1 MNKIVFKINKN
12 NLSVGI
18 YKKDPKEEDL
28 NNTNIINTKE
38 IYFSTEYIEENLEL
52 VSSFLNVIILKQEV
66 NKVTIKD
73 YNVILPALDVIKN
86 IPSIKELYIKPDK
99 VITYEMFLKILENN
113 NLTKINIYDIQK
125 YLLERLDVNN
135 TIDVTIRSEILF
147 VSNFMDSNN
156 LSTYSDIYYKKTIII
171 NNKFEN
177 ADTNDFL
184 SFIKINKYLKQIEF
198 TYFDE
203 KIFLFIMNELIN
215 QNKTN
220 IRIIFDEKSIDL
232 KSIIKPISTYKS
244 KNERILKELEIDFK
258 IDYSEEYKKNN
269 MFKQINLNTVK
280 IALIGIILTVLLM
293 MGINLYN
300 NQKDTEKST
309 EIEKKLEEIMNFEIP
324 KVEPEVTTTPFEYI
338 TPNNDDLKII
348 NTTTT
353 SIYDIKYKMV
363 FEELKEIN
371 DDTIGWITV
380 NNTNINYPVVQ
391 AEDNDYYLKRDYF
404 KNKNR
409 HGWIFM
415 DYRNDSN
422 NLSKNTI
429 IYGHNLANQK
439 MFGTL
444 RYALNSSWYK
454 KSNNQI
460 ITFNTVKQNMRFQIF
475 SIYKV
480 PVTTDYLQVNFPSDS
495 SYLDFIKMITERSI
509 YDFNE
514 EVTANDKILTL
525 STCSNGHDQRLV
537 VHAKLIVEDNEEK
550 ND

>member
-1 MNKIVFKINKN
+1 M
-12 NLSVGI
+12 
-18 YKKDPKEEDL
+18 
-28 NNTNIINTKE
+28 
-38 IYFSTEYIEENLEL
+38 
-52 VSSFLNVIILKQEV
+52 
-66 NKVTIKD
+66 
-73 YNVILPALDVIKN
+73 
-86 IPSIKELYIKPDK
+86 
-99 VITYEMFLKILENN
+99 
-113 NLTKINIYDIQK
+113 
-125 YLLERLDVNN
+125 
-135 TIDVTIRSEILF
+135 
-147 VSNFMDSNN
+147 
-156 LSTYSDIYYKKTIII
+156 
-171 NNKFEN
+171 
-177 ADTNDFL
+177 
-184 SFIKINKYLKQIEF
+184 
-198 TYFDE
+198 
-203 KIFLFIMNELIN
+203 
-215 QNKTN
+215 
-220 IRIIFDEKSIDL
+220 
-232 KSIIKPISTYKS
+232 
-244 KNERILKELEIDFK
+244 RILKELEIDFK

-480 PVTTDYLQVNFPSDS
+480 PVTTDYLQVTFPSDS

-537 VHAKLIVEDNEEK
+537 VHAKLIIEDNEEK